1 MYFVYAEVVQGGQ
14 SCLYV
19 GIDDWLK
26 ISRQWED
33 GERSTVYNICT
44 EALLHRV
51 QELCESR
58 GGHPGLPV
66 PNSPGGLCGRKATL
80 EEALLLFCL
89 LFFFFLS
96 PSSFFCLLFCLLFFF
111 FLSPASF
118 FCLLFCLL
126 FSSFFLPLPSF
137 ACYFVC
143 FFLLSFSLFLLLL
156 VVILFACCVCGRKAT
171 LEALLL
177 FCLLFVFFFFY
188 FSFFFLLAVIVV
200 VCLCLR
206 MIFALWWTS
215 CITLAHF
222 MGALWSSS
230 TILPLQCV
238 HLLAMSSRG

>member
-44 EALLHRV
+44 EALLHRA

-58 GGHPGLPV
+58 GGRPGLPV

-80 EEALLLFCL
+80 E
-89 LFFFFLS
+89 
-96 PSSFFCLLFCLLFFF
+96 
-111 FLSPASF
+111 
-118 FCLLFCLL
+118 
-126 FSSFFLPLPSF
+126 
-137 ACYFVC
+137 
-143 FFLLSFSLFLLLL
+143 
-156 VVILFACCVCGRKAT
+156 
-171 LEALLL
+171 EALLL

-200 VCLCLR
+200 VCLCLQ

-230 TILPLQCV
+230 TILPVQCV